1 MRVRGAA
8 RAPAG
13 ARPEAWLASGAAL
26 ALGLLLILGPGA
38 ARARAA
44 GAPPDT
50 ALGRYLGTLSDST
63 DKYFGRAATP
73 LDTAGLDSAEIHPGA
88 TPHRAHRLRDALSW
102 VPIFNFNRAD
112 GSTFGGGVRVG
123 SSYGIGRLELDA
135 AYTVAA
141 QDWLGGATYRRR
153 RERHGSRWTFE
164 AWGGRETAHMNRD
177 YDEPF
182 LDAARA
188 LVNGTDR
195 TSTLRH
201 DGWSGS
207 LERENR
213 TWHAGL
219 AIRDV
224 LESAAETRATW
235 NLLNRDLVITE
246 NLPATTAR
254 VRELGLGAGTRLA
267 GLPLWVQG
275 DYWTAGPALSS
286 ALAYDRVRVAA
297 GGDLSIGRVASV
309 VPQAAWGFVNGD
321 QAPQDAFYLGAG
333 PTLVSV
339 PRDAQGGSSFGIA
352 KLAVVSPADLL
363 QALHLPHP
371 VMLVLQPGV
380 FAATAAVGGTDPYG
394 GPGRAGDQWPDRAN
408 WLSEAGISLDYAP
421 GFGRNWIVR
430 MSEAWPL
437 GPTDRRERFQ
447 LVFSRHLDLLRPLY
461 ED

>member
-1 MRVRGAA
+1 VRVRGAA

-88 TPHRAHRLRDALSW
+88 TPHRARRLRDALSW

-164 AWGGRETAHMNRD
+164 AWGGRETAHMNRE

>member
-1 MRVRGAA
+1 VTARGVA
-8 RAPAG
+8 RARRNTWFFPG
-13 ARPEAWLASGAAL
+13 AVLAL
-26 ALGLLLILGPGA
+26 ALPLMLGPGA
-38 ARARAA
+38 QRARAA
-44 GAPPDT
+44 GPAAPPDT
-50 ALGRYLGTLSDST
+50 ALGRFLGTLSDST
-63 DKYFGRAATP
+63 DQYFGRAAAP
-73 LDTAGLDSAEIHPGA
+73 LDTAGLDSAEAHAGA
-88 TPHRAHRLRDALSW
+88 PHHEKRRLRDLVSL

-112 GSTFGGGVRVG
+112 GSTFGGGVRIG
-123 SSYGIGRLELDA
+123 NSYGIGRLELDA

-164 AWGGRETAHMNRD
+164 TLGGRTSVHMNRD

-201 DGWSGS
+201 DGWSAS

-235 NLLNRDLVITE
+235 NLLNRDLIITD

-267 GLPLWVQG
+267 GLPVWTQA

-286 ALAYDRVRVAA
+286 ALAYDRVRLAA
-297 GGDLSIGRVASV
+297 GGDLSLGRFASL

-321 QAPQDAFYLGAG
+321 QAPQEAFYLGAG

-352 KLAVVSPADLL
+352 KLALVSPADLL

-371 VMLVLQPGV
+371 AMLVLEPGA

-394 GPGRAGDQWPDRAN
+394 GPARAGDQWPDRAN

-447 LVFSRHLDLLRPLY
+447 LVFSRHLDLLRPLF